1 MNKSNESNEIGK
13 KTYLFFKKSSN
24 FEFRR
29 NKFMT
34 LTLFE
39 VVDHFMMDSFL
50 LKLTQF
56 EKNRSLG
63 KTFISL
69 GNLIKISIF
78 EINFDHVFL

>member
-1 MNKSNESNEIGK
+1 MNKSNERNEIGK
-13 KTYLFFKKSSN
+13 NRFVFSKIFN

-29 NKFMT
+29 NKLMN

-56 EKNRSLG
+56 EKTRSLV

-69 GNLIKISIF
+69 GNLIKKFHFRKKI
-78 EINFDHVFL
+78 